1 MLKNPALDA
10 FMEKPRY
17 LRSEASECAFVSFT
31 GRGVNS

>member
-17 LRSEASECAFVSFT
+17 LRAKRPNVPSSASPAEE
-31 GRGVNS
+31 